1 MKTSIS
7 FARFAVLPLALA
19 AAFPSFG
26 QAQSTTQLQETV
38 VTASRN
44 VQLLSSALPH
54 TTVITRE
61 DIERSQATDLVTLL
75 QREAGLQRTQNGGVG
90 TASSVFM
97 RGAASL
103 QTLILIDGVLQNKQ
117 DASGSVSLEHVMLE
131 NVDHVEI
138 VRGNVSAIYGSGAI
152 GGVIQIFTKT
162 GSQKLFAS
170 VSVELGP
177 RAFRKLSS
185 NVSTSAGDTSISAGV
200 SRITTDGFSAIN
212 TTQYGSANSDADS
225 YKNATAN
232 MSLTHRL
239 SKDHNAGFRVFNSSS
254 ETAFDN
260 PFGKPSDIQSSTTR
274 LSQATLFTDNTW
286 GIWHSHLSL
295 SEHLDKNRSQD
306 NGIFGST
313 NGFITRA
320 TVLNWVNTVALGTGW
335 LATAGLEEQLQRV
348 GTTTDSKSGT
358 PYSQKRNAIAVFGGV
373 EGKIGRGE
381 LQLNV
386 RNDKIG
392 NLEKSTGYFGY
403 GYPVTEKIKLVGSFS
418 TAFNAPPLG
427 YLFAPG
433 FGNSNLRAEF
443 AKSKELGLQ
452 FDQSGHLLR
461 ATYFDTRTK
470 DQLTFDT
477 VTSKFANL
485 DKTRNNGVELSYKG
499 SIGSTDLRTSLTNQ
513 NPVNELTGQQL
524 NRRASTLLS
533 FGASHAI
540 GAWRAGADLLY
551 SGKRSDVYTD
561 TATFATVKT
570 TLASYTVLDLS
581 ASYKVSPQV
590 VVKAR
595 LDNATDRNYQ
605 TVYGYNQQ
613 PRSLYMGFTWTPL

>member
-1 MKTSIS
+1 MKTSVS

-19 AAFPSFG
+19 AAFPSVG
-26 QAQSTTQLQETV
+26 QTQSTPQLQETV

-44 VQLLSSALPH
+44 AQLLSSALPH

-75 QREAGLQRTQNGGVG
+75 QREAGLQRTQNGGIG

-103 QTLILIDGVLQNKQ
+103 QTLILIDGVPQNKQ

-138 VRGNVSAIYGSGAI
+138 VRGNVSAIYGSGAV

-162 GSQKLFAS
+162 GSQKPFSS

-185 NVSTSAGDTSISAGV
+185 NVSTSAGDTSISASV
-200 SRITTDGFSAIN
+200 SRVTTDGFSAIN
-212 TTQYGSANSDADS
+212 TAQYGSANSDADS
-225 YKNATAN
+225 YKNTTAN

-239 SKDHNAGFRVFNSSS
+239 SKDHNAGFQVFNSSS

-295 SEHLDKNRSQD
+295 SEHSDKNRSQD
-306 NGIFGST
+306 NGTFGST

-320 TVLNWVNTVALGTGW
+320 TVLNWVNTVALGAGW
-335 LATAGLEEQLQRV
+335 LATAGLEEQQQRV
-348 GTTTDSKSGT
+348 DTTTDSKFGA
-358 PYSQKRNAIAVFGGV
+358 PYNQKRNAIAVFGGV
-373 EGKIGRGE
+373 EGKVGRGE

-403 GYPVTEKIKLVGSFS
+403 GYPVTEQIKLVGSVS

-443 AKSKELGLQ
+443 AKSKEFGLQ

-590 VVKAR
+590 MVKAR